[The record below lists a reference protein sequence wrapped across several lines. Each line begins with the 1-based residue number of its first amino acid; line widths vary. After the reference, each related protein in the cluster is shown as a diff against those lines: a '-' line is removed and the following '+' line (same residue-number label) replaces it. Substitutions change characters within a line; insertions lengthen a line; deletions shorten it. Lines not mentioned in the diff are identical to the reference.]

1 MEEPKMRIMRQ
12 IRVPTPRVVGI
23 VTEDV
28 EITRANLSYGKTTV
42 EVGQEIFPQKMVNL
56 YNQASINIEYFG
68 VMRPRG
74 MTSLAGTKVNVVP
87 LNRQSY
93 TSGALIR
100 VFEENKLTS
109 VNTNK
114 VLRMLNNNGIDWDKE
129 CELWEG
135 EKCLLKTNISA

>member
-1 MEEPKMRIMRQ
+1 MNKPKMRIIRQ

-28 EITRANLSYGKTTV
+28 EVTRANLSYGNINF
-42 EVGQEIFPQKMVNL
+42 EVGQELFPQKMVNL
-56 YNQASINIEYFG
+56 YKQAGIDIEYFG

-87 LNRQSY
+87 INRQSY
-93 TSGALIR
+93 ESGALIR
-100 VFEENKLTS
+100 VFEKDNLTS

-114 VLRMLNNNGIDWDKE
+114 VLRMLNNNGIDWDTE

-135 EKCLLKTNISA
+135 EKCLLKTSISA

>member
-1 MEEPKMRIMRQ
+1 MKEPKMRIMRQ

-28 EITRANLSYGKTTV
+28 EVTRANLSYENTSV

-56 YNQASINIEYFG
+56 YKAAGIDIEYFG

-74 MTSLAGTKVNVVP
+74 MKSLAGTKVNVVP
-87 LNRQSY
+87 INRQSY
-93 TSGALIR
+93 VSGALIR
-100 VFEENKLTS
+100 VFEKNKLDS
-109 VNTNK
+109 ENTNK
-114 VLRMLNNNGIDWDKE
+114 VLKMLSNNGIDWDKE

-135 EKCLLKTNISA
+135 ERCLIKTDLNV